1 MPSPNPQPPT
11 PNPQRIRLLVLDV
24 DGVLTDGAIVLD
36 EQGRESKRFHVRDG
50 LGIKL
55 LRDNG
60 VEVAVL
66 SSRSSRA
73 VTLRMAEVGVTR
85 VVQGA
90 ADKAAGLA
98 RLLAEAGVPADQT
111 AYMGD
116 DLQDLP
122 AMHRC
127 AYRMTVA
134 DAAKPVRDAADYV
147 TFAPGGHGA
156 VREAAEHLLR
166 AQHKWRQAIARYE
179 S

>member
-1 MPSPNPQPPT
+1 MTLPDPT
-11 PNPQRIRLLVLDV
+11 ANIDHLKLLVLDV
-24 DGVLTDGAIVLD
+24 DGVLTDGSITLT
-36 EQGRESKRFHVRDG
+36 EQGHEIKRFHVRDG

-60 VEVAVL
+60 IDVAIL
-66 SSRSSRA
+66 SSRASRA
-73 VTLRMAEVGVTR
+73 VTLRMQEIGITHVLQGV
-85 VVQGA
+85 

-98 RLLAEAGVPADQT
+98 TLLNDINIPAAEA

-122 AMHRC
+122 AMRKC

-134 DAAKPVRDAADYV
+134 DASKPVRDAADYV
-147 TFAPGGHGA
+147 TFTQGGHGA

-166 AQHKWRQAIARYE
+166 SQNKWRTALAPYTND
-179 S
+179 

>member
-1 MPSPNPQPPT
+1 MTLADPT
-11 PNPQRIRLLVLDV
+11 ANIDHLKLLVLDV
-24 DGVLTDGAIVLD
+24 DGVLTDGSITLD
-36 EQGRESKRFHVRDG
+36 EHGHELKRFHVRDG

-60 VEVAVL
+60 IDVAIL
-66 SSRSSRA
+66 SSRASRA
-73 VTLRMAEVGVTR
+73 VTLRMREIDIKHVLQGV
-85 VVQGA
+85 
-90 ADKAAGLA
+90 ADKAAGLET
-98 RLLAEAGVPADQT
+98 LLREIGTPTSAT

-122 AMHRC
+122 AMRKC

-147 TFAPGGHGA
+147 TFAPGGQGA

-166 AQHKWRQAIARYE
+166 SQHKWRDALTRYTNDT
-179 S
+179 